1 MNNNQ
6 GKWYDPPLLHDLD
19 IFIDTYNKSNS
30 KNKQYDLDFNRK

>member
-6 GKWYDPPLLHDLD
+6 EKWYDPPLLQDLD
-19 IFIDTYNKSNS
+19 IFVDDYNKNN